1 MTGTL
6 VNVATVI
13 AGSLLGILFRHRLPR
28 RVVTVVF
35 HGIGLFTIGLGVSMF
50 QESQWIIVVVLALLF
65 GGITGGAIRLEERIE
80 GLSESL
86 KHKFRFQDERF
97 TEGLIT
103 AFLLFCMG
111 SLTILG
117 AIDEGLGN
125 GPELLITKAVLDG
138 FAAMALSAAMGIGV
152 LFSIIPLLV
161 YQGGITLLSMWLGN
175 FFAEQVVN
183 ELTATGGVLLIGLG
197 INILNLAKIKVTDL
211 LPALLFVVLFA
222 WMKYSNLFPFSLF

>member
-80 GLSESL
+80 SLSESL

-103 AFLLFCMG
+103 SFLLFCMG

-117 AIDEGLGN
+117 AIDEGIGN

-152 LFSIIPLLV
+152 LFSIVPLLI

-197 INILNLAKIKVTDL
+197 INILKLAKIKVTDL
-211 LPALLFVVLFA
+211 LPALLFVVLSA

>member
-13 AGSLLGILFRHRLPR
+13 AGSALGILFRHRLPQ

-50 QESQWIIVVVLALLF
+50 QESRWIIVVVLALLF

-86 KHKFRFQDERF
+86 KERFRFQDERF

-117 AIDEGLGN
+117 AIDEGIGN

-152 LFSIIPLLV
+152 LFSVVPLLI

-175 FFAEQVVN
+175 FFAEQVVD

-222 WMKYSNLFPFSLF
+222 WMQYSHIFPFSLF